1 MARKPRKAAASGKAE
16 KAGRTSGRRGVSALA
31 LVVFLLVLGAGAG
44 VAWLSFTYQPP
55 LRPGMPGNDLVLE
68 LGDEAKAVAKP
79 IAGDPAAKARNLAA
93 DDDKSDDAS
102 STETAA
108 ATTDTPVT
116 DESKPGAR
124 AQDDQP
130 SAPTPD
136 DQAAEDP
143 KADDS
148 AAQSATAASD
158 TATPANESDDST
170 SQPAATDDTATAP
183 TDSASPSTDQAAAA
197 PADSGDQGT
206 GQTAPVKAPAPQ
218 GQPQRQPVGQETA
231 MRLNVPQPN
240 PGVKPRVAIV
250 LTGLGLSKAQ
260 TNAAIQALP
269 ANITFAFSPYGNDLQ
284 AWADQAREAGHEV
297 LLELPMEPH
306 GFPNDDPGPHTL
318 LTSLTENE
326 NVERMTWVLDRF
338 TGYVG
343 VTSQLG
349 GRFTTQPESLRPIL
363 VELKKRG
370 LLFLD
375 TRASPDSVAGEIAV
389 NAGLAH
395 ANNDVFLDEAA
406 AARATI
412 NAGLAELERIAR
424 ERGSAI
430 GIGYPFPVT
439 MEMLANWA
447 RDLEGRDIE
456 LLPVSALARL
466 PAAR

>member
-1 MARKPRKAAASGKAE
+1 MARKPRKAAKGGKARTPR
-16 KAGRTSGRRGVSALA
+16 KASGRRRGVNPLA
-31 LVVFLLVLGAGAG
+31 LVIFLLVLAAGGG
-44 VAWLSFTYQPP
+44 VAWLSFTYEPP
-55 LRPGMPGNDLVLE
+55 LKPGMPGNDLVME
-68 LGDEAKAVAKP
+68 LGDETKVIAKPKASDPPAKAAEQTTVEQADDNAPDAGQQDDGQQMTASGDDEPKP
-79 IAGDPAAKARNLAA
+79 DDGGAA
-93 DDDKSDDAS
+93 DTASDQ
-102 STETAA
+102 
-108 ATTDTPVT
+108 
-116 DESKPGAR
+116 PGT
-124 AQDDQP
+124 DDQGTQVA
-130 SAPTPD
+130 APAP
-136 DQAAEDP
+136 AP
-143 KADDS
+143 
-148 AAQSATAASD
+148 ATSD
-158 TATPANESDDST
+158 TATDD
-170 SQPAATDDTATAP
+170 
-183 TDSASPSTDQAAAA
+183 AAA
-197 PADSGDQGT
+197 PATDDQAIASDTGDQPATPAADQGADQTADGSADQGT
-206 GQTAPVKAPAPQ
+206 PAPQGQPQ
-218 GQPQRQPVGQETA
+218 GQPQRQPVGQQTA
-231 MRLNVPQPN
+231 MRLNVPQPS
-240 PGVKPRVAIV
+240 PGIRPRIAIV

-284 AWADQAREAGHEV
+284 SWADQAREAGHEV

-318 LTSLTENE
+318 LTSLTETE

-375 TRASPDSVAGEIAV
+375 TRKSPDSVAGEIATT
-389 NAGLAH
+389 AGLAH
-395 ANNDVFLDEAA
+395 ADNDVFLDEAA

-412 NAGLAELERIAR
+412 RAGLDELERIAR

-439 MEMLANWA
+439 MEILSNWA
-447 RDLEGRDIE
+447 RDLEGKDIE

-466 PAAR
+466 PAAQ